1 MATQA
6 ETKSETPSALRDA
19 AESDGRPVEDVGGRK
34 VRPEVMAHF
43 KDSIRRHRK
52 LLELLAQRDSNTPIN
67 RKGEQ

>member
-1 MATQA
+1 MATRT
-6 ETKSETPSALRDA
+6 ETKSETPSALRD
-19 AESDGRPVEDVGGRK
+19 GRPVEAVGGRK

-43 KDSIRRHRK
+43 RDSVERNRK